1 MPATHRLDA
10 DELKALLR
18 RHDDVFT
25 DEEILE
31 LSELYYGAKAG
42 GSCKE
47 AVATSMKMV
56 SQMLRD
62 DIRPEKVTDAIKL
75 VGDAQLAACVDDKWP
90 AAAVACLSA
99 AKTTAAL
106 LACEPVMDEVSK
118 SLTGIMVKI
127 GPQLFAMMKP
137 EKDFRDG
144 KRAPDGTL
152 IHDSAPSADD
162 PPPAAPSAPV
172 TP

>member
-1 MPATHRLDA
+1 MNKRLLVVVLGAGLAVGCGKKADGDA
-10 DELKALLR
+10 G
-18 RHDDVFT
+18 
-25 DEEILE
+25 
-31 LSELYYGAKAG
+31 GAKAG

-62 DIRPEKVTDAIKL
+62 DIRPEKVADAIKL

-152 IHDSAPSADD
+152 IHDTAPPADD
-162 PPPAAPSAPV
+162 PPPAAPAAPSAPV